1 MGKVYYDKTVK
12 KIVYNITFP
21 EPETWVIQD
30 TSFYRLKAK
39 KVVSKQKSFLVPNSS
54 IFHFALTGQLA
65 DYGLKNSLYKVEQV
79 KKDGNMVI
87 STWQPEAKLSK
98 VMGKVVMSNVNK
110 KLNGVVFFNTAGDIL
125 SKQFYKNYINVSGCE
140 FPTEITQISYLKT
153 GQNYQVTT
161 YKNVVINQNGE
172 EGIYN
177 FAVPK

>member
-1 MGKVYYDKTVK
+1 MGKVYYDKAAK

-30 TSFYRLKAK
+30 TTLYRLKAN
-39 KVVSKQKSFLVPNSS
+39 KVVDKQKSFLIPNSS
-54 IFHFALTGQLA
+54 LFHLALTGQLA

-79 KKDGNMVI
+79 EKAGNMVI
-87 STWQPEAKLSK
+87 STWQPDAKYTKL
-98 VMGKVVMSNVNK
+98 MGKVVMSNMNK
-110 KLNGVVFFNTAGDIL
+110 KLNGVVFYNPAGQML
-125 SKQFYKNYINVSGCE
+125 NKQFYKNYISVSGCE
-140 FPTEITQISYLKT
+140 FPTEITHITYLKS

-177 FAVPK
+177 FVIPK